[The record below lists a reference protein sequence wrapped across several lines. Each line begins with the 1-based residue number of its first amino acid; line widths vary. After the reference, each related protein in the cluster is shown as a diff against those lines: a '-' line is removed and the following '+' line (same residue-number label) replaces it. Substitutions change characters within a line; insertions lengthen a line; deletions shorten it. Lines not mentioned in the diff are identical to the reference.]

1 MKLSEQLLAMMP
13 KKEKENPQVFMSKFS
28 RYKMEGRNEMLADVK
43 AILSKVEVDKEK
55 LIEIIGN
62 TKTTSADGVT
72 KYKTIDILGLC
83 ELDEIASAIAKDLPI
98 KE

>member
-43 AILSKVEVDKEK
+43 AILSKVEVDGDK
-55 LIEIIGN
+55 LSDIVWNN
-62 TKTTSADGVT
+62 TSYRVSLNDACD
-72 KYKTIDILGLC
+72 
-83 ELDEIASAIAKDLPI
+83 IASAIAKDLPI
-98 KE
+98 KGER

>member
-1 MKLSEQLLAMMP
+1 MP
-13 KKEKENPQVFMSKFS
+13 QEKGLCGNSLDNVE
-28 RYKMEGRNEMLADVK
+28 RRGYDRALADVK